1 MDNLSTVN
9 KPLNK
14 SELVRLKSNPEQ
26 IIIYIYRFRY
36 LNRPQLQTLLNHKS
50 RSYILD
56 WLNYLSDQKFL
67 KQYYNPKTPD
77 EASYYSLGTIGR
89 KYLIKFQNELSDI
102 NIDLLDRVWREGKYT
117 PAFKKH
123 TMFLGDVFI
132 SLRELVK
139 QVDGGQGKLWFF
151 TQTDLVGVEHL
162 VSPEPEAYF
171 FIEDKDKNVQSY
183 FLEMIDEHAK
193 WENTQKTIRKYFKY
207 FKKNTWQEN
216 MKTEFPEIIIICP
229 DYQAR
234 NGLNKFI
241 LKQFK
246 TQQLELSI
254 HLTTKIEIKSQG
266 ITWKV
271 LHKVKFD

>member
-14 SELVRLKSNPEQ
+14 SELVRLKSNPEE

-67 KQYYNPKTPD
+67 KQYYNPKIPD
-77 EASYYSLGTIGR
+77 EASFYSLGTIGR

-123 TMFLGDVFI
+123 NMFLGTVFI
-132 SLRELVK
+132 ALRKLVE
-139 QVDGGQGKLWFF
+139 QVDGGQGKLRFL
-151 TQTDLVGVEHL
+151 TQTDLVGVEYL
-162 VSPEPEAYF
+162 INPEPEAF
-171 FIEDKDKNVQSY
+171 FSITDKNKNVQSY

-193 WENTQKTIRKYFKY
+193 WENTQKTVRKYFKY
-207 FKKNTWQEN
+207 FKKNTWQDN
-216 MKTEFPEIIIICP
+216 MRTKFPEIIIICP

-246 TQQLELSI
+246 TQQLELAFY
-254 HLTTKIEIKSQG
+254 LTTKIEIKVQG
-266 ITWKV
+266 INWKV